1 MQRCKYPFHIG
12 AYQKSAVI
20 GMADVLQVLGDIG
33 SRVDE
38 KMIELLA
45 VGANKDF
52 KQVVFHQVQAGG
64 KRIRPALTI
73 LFCEAAGGRIENALS
88 TAAAIELIHNYSLI
102 LDDIIDDA
110 DVRRNLPTTWKKF
123 GLNFGILASTHYRE
137 AIEEAILQSPNPL
150 AIARIVAD
158 TIRELVEGE
167 RLDILFEQLPG
178 KEEYTEKHRYHDVTL
193 EDYETMIGNKTA
205 ALIRAACETG
215 VICAEAS
222 ETLQT
227 AARNFGWNA
236 GVAFQLAD
244 DMLDLFAE
252 EAKLGKKSGKDI
264 YEHKLGNAI
273 ILNALPLLSE
283 KNRTYILKILRSKQP
298 SDAEVRKTINLL
310 QETKASQIVQ
320 KQAAQ
325 LVKDAKNSLEH
336 FPNKE
341 KTKLLETLV
350 DFIYQRSF

>member
-1 MQRCKYPFHIG
+1 
-12 AYQKSAVI
+12 
-20 GMADVLQVLGDIG
+20 MADILQVLGDIG

-38 KMIELLA
+38 KMLELLA
-45 VGANKDF
+45 VGASKDF
-52 KQVVFHQVQAGG
+52 QEVVIHQVQAGG

-73 LFCEAAGGRIENALS
+73 LFCEAAGGTIENALS
-88 TAAAIELIHNYSLI
+88 TAAGIELIHNYSLI

-150 AIARIVAD
+150 AISRIVAD

-178 KEEYTEKHRYHDVTL
+178 TEEYTEKHRYHDVTL

-215 VICAEAS
+215 VICANGSAA
-222 ETLQT
+222 LQT
-227 AARNFGWNA
+227 AARDFGWNA
-236 GVAFQLAD
+236 GIAFQLAD

-252 EAKLGKKSGKDI
+252 ETKLGKKSGKDI
-264 YEHKLGNAI
+264 YEHKLGNTV

-283 KNRTYILKILRSKQP
+283 KNRTYTLKILRSEKP
-298 SDAEVRKTINLL
+298 SDADVRKVIGLL
-310 QETKASQIVQ
+310 KETKASQIVE
-320 KQAAQ
+320 KEAAK
-325 LVKDAKNSLEH
+325 LVNDAKNALDN

-341 KTKLLETLV
+341 KTKLLATLV

>member
-1 MQRCKYPFHIG
+1 
-12 AYQKSAVI
+12 
-20 GMADVLQVLGDIG
+20 MADVLQVLGDIG

-38 KMIELLA
+38 KMLALLA
-45 VGANKDF
+45 VGASKDF
-52 KQVVFHQVQAGG
+52 QQVVFHQVKAGG

-73 LFCEAAGGRIENALS
+73 LFCEAAGGTIENALS
-88 TAAAIELIHNYSLI
+88 TAAAIELVHNYSLI

-110 DVRRNLPTTWKKF
+110 DVRRNLLTTWKKF

-150 AIARIVAD
+150 AISRIIAD

-178 KEEYTEKHRYHDVTL
+178 KEEYAEKHRYHDVTL
-193 EDYETMIGNKTA
+193 KDYEMMIGNKTA
-205 ALIRAACETG
+205 ALIRAACEAG
-215 VICAEAS
+215 VICAKGS

-236 GVAFQLAD
+236 GIAFQLAD

-283 KNRTYILKILRSKQP
+283 KNCTYILKTLRSKQP
-298 SDAEVRKTINLL
+298 SDADVRKTISIL

-320 KQAAQ
+320 KQAEQ
-325 LVKDAKNSLEH
+325 LVKDAKSALEN

-341 KTKLLETLV
+341 KTKLLATLV

>member
-1 MQRCKYPFHIG
+1 MTDI
-12 AYQKSAVI
+12 
-20 GMADVLQVLGDIG
+20 LQVLGDIG

-38 KMIELLA
+38 KMLELLA
-45 VGANKDF
+45 VGASKDF
-52 KQVVFHQVQAGG
+52 QEVVFHQVQAGG

-73 LFCEAAGGRIENALS
+73 LFCEAAGGTFENALS
-88 TAAAIELIHNYSLI
+88 TAAGIELIHNYSLI

-137 AIEEAILQSPNPL
+137 AIEEAVLQSPNPL
-150 AIARIVAD
+150 AISRIVAD

-167 RLDILFEQLPG
+167 RLDVLFEQLPG
-178 KEEYTEKHRYHDVTL
+178 TEEYTEKHRYRDVTL

-215 VICAEAS
+215 VICANGSTE
-222 ETLQT
+222 LQR
-227 AARNFGWNA
+227 AARDFGWSA
-236 GVAFQLAD
+236 GIAFQLAD
-244 DMLDLFAE
+244 DILDLFAE
-252 EAKLGKKSGKDI
+252 ETKLGKKSGKDI
-264 YEHKLGNAI
+264 YEHKLGNTV
-273 ILNALPLLSE
+273 ILNALPLLSD
-283 KNRTYILKILRSKQP
+283 KNRAFLLKILRSEKP
-298 SDAEVRKTINLL
+298 TDDEVRKVIALL
-310 QETKASQIVQ
+310 QETKASQIVE

-325 LVKDAKNSLEH
+325 LVNDAKNALAK

-341 KTKLLETLV
+341 KAKLLATLV

>member
-1 MQRCKYPFHIG
+1 
-12 AYQKSAVI
+12 
-20 GMADVLQVLGDIG
+20 MADILQVLGDIG

-38 KMIELLA
+38 KMLELLA

-52 KQVVFHQVQAGG
+52 QEVVFHQVNAGG

-73 LFCEAAGGRIENALS
+73 LFCEAAGGTLENALA

-150 AIARIVAD
+150 AISRIVAD

-178 KEEYTEKHRYHDVTL
+178 TEEYTEKHRYRDVTL

-215 VICAEAS
+215 VICAKGSPA
-222 ETLQT
+222 LQV
-227 AARNFGWNA
+227 AAREFGWSA
-236 GVAFQLAD
+236 GIAFQLAD

-252 EAKLGKKSGKDI
+252 ETKLGKKSGKDI
-264 YEHKLGNAI
+264 YEHKLGNTV

-283 KNRTYILKILRSKQP
+283 KNRSYVLKILRSKNP
-298 SDAEVRKTINLL
+298 TDAEVRKVISLL
-310 QETKASQIVQ
+310 RETEATQIVQ

-325 LVKDAKNSLEH
+325 LVNDAKDALKK

-341 KTKLLETLV
+341 KTKLLATLV